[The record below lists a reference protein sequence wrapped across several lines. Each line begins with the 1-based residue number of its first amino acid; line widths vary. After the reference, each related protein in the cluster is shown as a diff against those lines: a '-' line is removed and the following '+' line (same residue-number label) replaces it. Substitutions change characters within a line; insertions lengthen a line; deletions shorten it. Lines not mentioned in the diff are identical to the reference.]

1 MTAGAGR
8 KTGNSHFKT
17 GGSQGMTDGKYGENK
32 LIDDLNMHEN
42 RAASLSAMNMGVN
55 IVEIAALFL
64 SSMFS
69 LAAVKWCFV
78 LMGSILVIISIC
90 GKSHK

>member
-1 MTAGAGR
+1 
-8 KTGNSHFKT
+8 
-17 GGSQGMTDGKYGENK
+17 
-32 LIDDLNMHEN
+32 
-42 RAASLSAMNMGVN
+42 MNMGVN

-78 LMGSILVIISIC
+78 LMGSILVIISIYI
-90 GKSHK
+90 KSYKWNL